1 MNMSKRDLLV
11 VGAGLTG
18 SLTASLLSKAHTSV
32 SGSSSFVIKIWEK
45 AKGAGGRMS
54 THRHRGPGEDP
65 TLHVD
70 MGAQYISRF
79 QSGGDRGEKFEK
91 LKESLYDE
99 LLTGQVLV
107 PFRGTIEG
115 ERKDLARSVTENYV
129 APGGINGVVKHFLSS
144 SGAQVKFQHQL
155 ESLDLKA
162 PTSNELSPKI
172 LCRATNGTKIECD
185 GVVLTMPVP
194 QVLSLRGNI
203 NNLIDSDTKAKLETV
218 HYSSRYALGLFYNDG
233 LHNFP
238 EMSWSAKYFDD
249 PIVRFASWG
258 LENSHSSSSV
268 SGAAP
273 STAAGKSLL
282 VHTGVPFGIE
292 HLEHDK
298 MAVKDLILEK
308 LNELIPGLPQ
318 PTHSHIIRWRYS
330 QVSQVYPGAPGCVVL
345 SRDPLVVVAGDG
357 FSGSNFENCVWTAM
371 CAWKVIFEPKVSH
384 ITVCNT

>member
-1 MNMSKRDLLV
+1 MSKRELLV

-18 SLTASLLSKAHTSV
+18 SLTASLLSKAHTSG

-45 AKGAGGRMS
+45 ARGAGGRMS
-54 THRHRGPGEDP
+54 THRHPGEEP
-65 TLHVD
+65 ILHVD

-79 QSGGDRGEKFEK
+79 QSGGDRGDKFEK

-115 ERKDLARSVTENYV
+115 ERKDLTRSVIENYV
-129 APGGINGVVKHFLSS
+129 APGGINGVVKHFLNS
-144 SGAQVKFQHQL
+144 SGAQVKFQHQI

-162 PTSNELSPKI
+162 ATSGQLTPRI
-172 LCRATNGTKIECD
+172 LCTATNGAKIECD

-203 NNLIDSDTKAKLETV
+203 NNLIDPDTKVKLETV
-218 HYSSRYALGLFYNDG
+218 QYSSRYALGLFFTDG
-233 LHNFP
+233 LCNFP
-238 EMSWSAKYFDD
+238 ETRWSAKYFDD

-258 LENSHSSSSV
+258 LENSHCCSSM
-268 SGAAP
+268 SGSAP
-273 STAAGKSLL
+273 SAAAGKTLL

-292 HLEHDK
+292 HLEDDK
-298 MAVKDLILEK
+298 MVVKDLILEK
-308 LNELIPGLPQ
+308 LNGLIPGLPQ
-318 PTHSHIIRWRYS
+318 PTHSHIIRWRCS

-345 SRDPLVVVAGDG
+345 SCDPLVVVAGDG
-357 FSGSNFENCVWTAM
+357 FSGSNFENCIWTAM
-371 CAWKVIFEPKVSH
+371 CAWKVINQKYKSLH
-384 ITVCNT
+384 CICNT